1 MEFMIKQAFD
11 LAEVRRLLRRGIEN
25 KHWTLQ
31 DLDVPSRGWVIT
43 MEDAKR
49 IPGFTP
55 PVFRNPLRD
64 EPTPTERVQVT
75 DPRDFALAP
84 APADPVQR
92 GGTPLPMATHGPV
105 AESFSDAGVQG
116 HEGCVGDEA
125 NYGDETH
132 LGAAWEGGAS
142 CVGDLSDDW

>member
-1 MEFMIKQAFD
+1 MKKAFD
-11 LAEVRRLLRRGIEN
+11 TAEVLRLLRRGIAAG
-25 KHWTLQ
+25 HWTLQ

-64 EPTPTERVQVT
+64 EPTPTERVEVVS
-75 DPRDFALAP
+75 PRDFPVVAAV
-84 APADPVQR
+84 ADPVQR
-92 GGTPLPMATHGPV
+92 GSTPLPMAAHGSV

-116 HEGCVGDEA
+116 REGRVGDETD
-125 NYGDETH
+125 YGDETH
-132 LGAAWEGGAS
+132 LGAAWEGGAFGA
-142 CVGDLSDDW
+142 GDVSDDW